1 MDGPESFE
9 PAHPKN
15 GTTGVLPMKHFAYRV
30 RLFAFV
36 LLGALCV
43 VAIILLS
50 RNVSRDLKL
59 LNSASSDNVQW
70 TLSQAEVEF
79 LEFQMKLST
88 ALITPAPNLKV
99 LRREFDIFFSRI
111 TTLERASIYADMRE
125 QPEFSRNLRIIKT
138 FLARAVAQID
148 ASDPE
153 LRAALPQLLANTV
166 DVRSNV
172 RKLSNSGL
180 DYFANDSDRRR
191 GAIKITLVQLAGG
204 VSFLMLVLVF
214 LAAYL
219 ARLNAQNVKR
229 RAEAIEAGERM
240 NIVTSTALDAVI
252 VSDAQGR
259 ILVFNSAAEQMF
271 GYSAKDAIGNKL
283 GQLIVPDHHVAGH
296 EAGMERLR
304 AGGARHVVGKGRIK
318 LEAKRANGDIF
329 PVEFAIQSANTDD
342 GEIFIAFL
350 RDISLRVQ
358 SERELVVARDRAL
371 AGEKAKTDFLATMS
385 HEIRTPLN
393 GLLGNLTL
401 LGDTRLSAKQA
412 RYIKNMDTSGKL
424 LMGHISD
431 VLDIT
436 KYDAGKLR
444 LRPVTMNLSDLLQ
457 DIIDNQSGAALAHD
471 TTLEWGWTGQ
481 QVDWI
486 CADRD
491 RIQHI
496 LMNVVGNAVKFTH
509 NGRVT
514 VDAQVHADATDGPLL
529 QITVSDT
536 GIGIDPDLQTQIF
549 DDFMTGDS
557 SYDRDVGGT
566 GLGLG
571 IAQRFVKALGGTI
584 TVESEKG
591 KGSSF
596 AIHLPITPTASP
608 ASEKVQRATRAEA
621 RPSDILLVEDNEINR
636 MVAREM
642 LMSAGHNVTEA
653 HNGQLA
659 VDMAQDHRFDL
670 ILMDISMPVLDG
682 RGATR
687 AIRSGSGAC
696 VHTPIVAL
704 TANAMAEEQEAFLS
718 DGMNDILT
726 KPLNREGLIRVIANH
741 MAAAPDAQSTAKVTT
756 PAVAFAY
763 LDELRDMLGVEAL
776 VKLLIR
782 YAAEVDETIA
792 YLQDYD
798 SHTHDDIAQRAHR
811 IAGSSAALGAVDLRT
826 ALIAVE
832 TAAKKGDQAQMV
844 EAIGCLPAIWAAT
857 QPQMSAE
864 RRTAPRMP

>member
-1 MDGPESFE
+1 
-9 PAHPKN
+9 
-15 GTTGVLPMKHFAYRV
+15 LI
-30 RLFAFV
+30 AFV
-36 LLGALCV
+36 LLGAIGLV
-43 VAIILLS
+43 GIVLLS
-50 RNVSRDLKL
+50 HNVTRDLKL

-79 LEFQMKLST
+79 LEFQMNLGEATSD
-88 ALITPAPNLKV
+88 PAPDLRA
-99 LRREFDIFFSRI
+99 LRRDFDIFYSRI
-111 TTLERASIYADMRE
+111 NTLGQASIYANLRGLPD
-125 QPEFSRNLRIIKT
+125 FSRNLRIVQT
-138 FLARAVAQID
+138 FLDRSTSAID
-148 ASDPE
+148 ASDAE
-153 LRAALPQLLANTV
+153 LTRTLPDLLDRTNA
-166 DVRSNV
+166 VRPNV

-180 DYFANDSDRRR
+180 NFFAHDSDRRR
-191 GAIKITLVQLAGG
+191 GSIAVTLTQLAAG
-204 VSFLMLVLVF
+204 VTFLMLVLVF

-219 ARLNAQNVKR
+219 ARLNTQSDKR
-229 RAEAIEAGERM
+229 RAEAIEAGRRM
-240 NIVTSTALDAVI
+240 NIVIDTALDAVI
-252 VSDAQGR
+252 VSDADGR

-271 GYSAKDAIGNKL
+271 GHSAEDAIGSEL
-283 GQLIVPDHHVAGH
+283 GQLIVPDHHIAAH
-296 EAGMERLR
+296 EAGMQRLR
-304 AGGARHVVGKGRIK
+304 TGGARNVVGKGRVK

-329 PVEFAIQSANTDD
+329 PVEFAIQSATTDE

-350 RDISLRVQ
+350 RDISLRVR

-401 LGDTRLSAKQA
+401 LHDTRLSAKQA

-424 LMGHISD
+424 LMSHISD

-444 LRPVTMNLSDLLQ
+444 LRPVAMNLSDLLQ

-471 TTLEWGWTGQ
+471 TTLEWGWTGPQ
-481 QVDWI
+481 ADWI

-496 LMNVVGNAVKFTH
+496 LMNVIGNAVKFTR
-509 NGRVT
+509 NGRIT
-514 VDAQVHADATDGPLL
+514 VNAEVAHDADAGPVL

-536 GIGIDPDLQTQIF
+536 GIGMEADLQTQIF

-591 KGSSF
+591 RGSTF
-596 AIHLPITPTASP
+596 AIHLPIEPVAAPTA
-608 ASEKVQRATRAEA
+608 AHEGRATQAQA

-636 MVAREM
+636 VVAREM
-642 LMSAGHNVTEA
+642 LLSAGHKVTEA
-653 HNGQLA
+653 HNGQIA
-659 VDMAQDHRFDL
+659 VDMAQAHRFDL

-687 AIRSGSGAC
+687 AIRAGAGASAN
-696 VHTPIVAL
+696 TPIVAL
-704 TANAMAEEQEAFLS
+704 TANAMADEQEAFLS

-726 KPLNREGLIRVIANH
+726 KPLNRDGLIRVIANH
-741 MAAAPDAQSTAKVTT
+741 VVSGGAPSAMPEVT
-756 PAVAFAY
+756 VAFAY
-763 LDELRDMLGVEAL
+763 LDDLRDTLGVDAL
-776 VKLLIR
+776 ATLLTR
-782 YAAEVDETIA
+782 YAAEVAEVIA
-792 YLQDYD
+792 YLQDHANH
-798 SHTHDDIAQRAHR
+798 STEEVAQRAHR
-811 IAGSSAALGAVDLRT
+811 IAGSSAALGAVDLRA

-832 TAAKKGDQAQMV
+832 TAAKSGDTAQMV
-844 EAIGCLPAIWAAT
+844 QAIDRLPDVWAAT
-857 QPQMSAE
+857 QPQMTAE
-864 RRTAPRMP
+864 RRASSRME